1 VPDEVVRGYLAI
13 LRRGRRDEGF
23 PALLDRM
30 SPRCDPDEDE
40 ALELCNEQLRA
51 FGESGGRL
59 TVKSRS
65 GPSVLVFEAISRGAP
80 LELLVG
86 WYSDLYNL
94 VVVSHQ
100 ILYELVGA
108 CCCRQVSHQDVLL

>member
-1 VPDEVVRGYLAI
+1 MWAAYVSFCTNRAKTSVASTQKLGAEIGKEAPGGCEREVPDEVVRGYLAI

-51 FGESGGRL
+51 FGRKWRQTGR
-59 TVKSRS
+59 
-65 GPSVLVFEAISRGAP
+65 
-80 LELLVG
+80 
-86 WYSDLYNL
+86 
-94 VVVSHQ
+94 
-100 ILYELVGA
+100 
-108 CCCRQVSHQDVLL
+108 